1 MVLLFVWYIIYLPLN
16 MISAAQQEVIKQTAE
31 KLNPSLIGVFG
42 SYARGDQ
49 ESESDLDLL
58 IDFHSQ
64 VNLLDIIGL
73 EQELSEI
80 LEIKVDLV
88 TVNSVNNR
96 LKPYIQQD
104 LIRIL

>member
-1 MVLLFVWYIIYLPLN
+1 
-16 MISAAQQEVIKQTAE
+16 MISITQQETIKQTAE

-80 LEIKVDLV
+80 LKIKVDLV